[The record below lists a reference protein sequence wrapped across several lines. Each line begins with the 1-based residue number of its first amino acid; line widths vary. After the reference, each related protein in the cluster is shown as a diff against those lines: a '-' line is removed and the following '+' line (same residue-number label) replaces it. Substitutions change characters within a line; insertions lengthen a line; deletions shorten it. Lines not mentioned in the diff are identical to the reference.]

1 MVSLGGLPLSMTT
14 HTICITTSGAPGPS
28 FEAAQE
34 AGLCLSDGIAAQ
46 HGKRL
51 ICTPDVRLT
60 LSAAFHGSGV
70 AGAAATQSRV
80 PLCVGFCP
88 AVAERFGLMGK
99 LNPFDAAGNPRFTF
113 RLYCDSPHGL
123 HISAPHAAGLRA
135 GVAELLAQMKRADG
149 GLINALDVTSGV
161 DDGEDGGEAAAAT
174 LRVVC
179 ISDTHSLHED
189 LGELPG
195 GDVLIHCGDF
205 TNNGTAAEIAAFDAW
220 MNRQPFREKLVVAG
234 NHDWG
239 IFKAL
244 ELTGTQ
250 TKIKMKKTKTKTK
263 TKPKNKKTETKKKK
277 TETKKKTDAGHRPQ
291 LSSCT
296 VLDGTSVDIN
306 GVRFFGSGW
315 NFRKAGQPR
324 LIPTGTHVLIT
335 HSPPADILSDGM
347 SGCHF
352 LRTEVEAYLAASDAP
367 LLHLCGHCHAFGGQ
381 TETHGKWMC
390 VNAASIAHAMGPSK
404 AISRPPLVF
413 DVAVK
418 AVTREM
424 VVTAVA
430 NIDLDSSSSSSSAA
444 ADDDSVSTP
453 PPSNKWDRHWGR
465 DALPPWDTDA
475 ASNALLDLL
484 GSLSAEFARSAA
496 IDVGCGSGR
505 NALALA
511 QAGFADVVGVDIAE
525 GALECARRNDVEGR
539 VDWRR
544 ESVFDLLETSP
555 IHRGRYSLVFDRQ
568 VFHDLRF
575 VDEAKVMR
583 TLVGLVSPAGGLL
596 LLILGASEHSREVEA
611 RPEGP
616 PQIGP
621 PLVDRAELDEIIA
634 RFIAFDP
641 SLDLR
646 VALCRMSS
654 FDATPTQSADAE
666 SPKCWIVGLRSGD
679 DGLRR

>member
-1 MVSLGGLPLSMTT
+1 MVSLVGLPLSMTT
-14 HTICITTSGAPGPS
+14 HTICITTTGAPGPA

-51 ICTPDVRLT
+51 MCTPDVRLR

-70 AGAAATQSRV
+70 AGAATTQSRV
-80 PLCVGFCP
+80 PLCVGYCP
-88 AVAERFGLMGK
+88 AVAERFGLVET
-99 LNPFDAAGNPRFTF
+99 LNPFDVEGVPRFAF

-123 HISAPHAAGLRA
+123 HISAPHAAGLHA

-149 GLINALDVTSGV
+149 GIINALDVTCGV
-161 DDGEDGGEAAAAT
+161 DDGAD
-174 LRVVC
+174 
-179 ISDTHSLHED
+179 
-189 LGELPG
+189 
-195 GDVLIHCGDF
+195 
-205 TNNGTAAEIAAFDAW
+205 
-220 MNRQPFREKLVVAG
+220 
-234 NHDWG
+234 
-239 IFKAL
+239 
-244 ELTGTQ
+244 
-250 TKIKMKKTKTKTK
+250 
-263 TKPKNKKTETKKKK
+263 
-277 TETKKKTDAGHRPQ
+277 
-291 LSSCT
+291 
-296 VLDGTSVDIN
+296 
-306 GVRFFGSGW
+306 SG
-315 NFRKAGQPR
+315 A
-324 LIPTGTHVLIT
+324 
-335 HSPPADILSDGM
+335 
-347 SGCHF
+347 
-352 LRTEVEAYLAASDAP
+352 
-367 LLHLCGHCHAFGGQ
+367 
-381 TETHGKWMC
+381 
-390 VNAASIAHAMGPSK
+390 
-404 AISRPPLVF
+404 
-413 DVAVK
+413 
-418 AVTREM
+418 
-424 VVTAVA
+424 A
-430 NIDLDSSSSSSSAA
+430 NIDLDSSSSSSAA

-453 PPSNKWDRHWGR
+453 PSNKWDAHWGR
-465 DALPPWDTDA
+465 DALPPWDTGA

-511 QAGFADVVGVDIAE
+511 EADFADVVGVDIAE

-583 TLVGLVSPAGGLL
+583 TLLGLVAPAGGLL

-616 PQIGP
+616 PKIGP

-679 DGLRR
+679 EGL